1 MANPLSRRQVL
12 KYGAFTTVGGVLTP
26 GVSLAQ
32 AIVTDPKGLLARD
45 VQLSVAG
52 SAIPAYD
59 ARPEKAGR
67 YPIVLVIS
75 GFTGNSEHNKDVV
88 RRFAQAGFYAIAPEL
103 YFREGGMQGKDFQ
116 QMSQISGKV
125 TRAQYL
131 GDLRAAADYAKGQS
145 WARADRLGVTGF
157 CGGGALTLH
166 FTAEYPG
173 VAAAAPWYGHVKRA
187 YPDAPGVDAFSLAG
201 KIKAPVLTM
210 HTIGDGLVLPQ
221 DEQAYASVVRSQGN
235 QGLLRETFVSRAGH
249 CTFTPAETVSA
260 FATLITRLRT
270 GRWGESTQPSRM
282 NAAAA
287 ALGSSFNIAP
297 AGFVTYH
304 PSVFLRPFDARN
316 LGDDEGDKTD

>member
-32 AIVTDPKGLLARD
+32 AIVTDTKGILARD
-45 VQLSVAG
+45 VQLSVG
-52 SAIPAYD
+52 GTAIPAYD

-75 GFTGNSEHNKDVV
+75 GFTGNTEQNKDVV

-173 VAAAAPWYGHVKRA
+173 VAAAAPWYGQVKRT

-201 KIKAPVLTM
+201 KIKAPVLGFYGEADTGIPVEDVKRFEAELKK
-210 HTIGDGLVLPQ
+210 TNS
-221 DEQAYASVVRSQGN
+221 SV
-235 QGLLRETFVSRAGH
+235 E
-249 CTFTPAETVSA
+249 
-260 FATLITRLRT
+260 
-270 GRWGESTQPSRM
+270 
-282 NAAAA
+282 
-287 ALGSSFNIAP
+287 
-297 AGFVTYH
+297 FVTYPGAPH
-304 PSVFLRPFDARN
+304 AFFSDDRPQIYKKEASEDAWKRCVAFFDRHLKA
-316 LGDDEGDKTD
+316 